1 MSKRIALFPALLLAL
16 LVIAA
21 TALTWMNFSQALP
34 RSQWAQAAW
43 SPDIDVIE
51 QMIFHYSLLPRL
63 AISLLVGAGLG
74 LVGVL
79 FQQVL
84 RNPLA
89 EPTTLGVAT
98 GAQLGITVTTL
109 WAIPGAM
116 ASQFAALAGACVVG
130 LIVFGVAWGK
140 RLSPVTL
147 ILAGLVV
154 SLYCGAINQ
163 LLVIF
168 HHDQLQ
174 SMFLWSTGTLTQT
187 DWGGVERLW
196 PQLLGGVMLTLL
208 LLRPLTLMGLDDG
221 VARNLG
227 LALSLARLAALS
239 LAIVISALLV
249 NAVGIIGFIGLFALS
264 LAIVISAL
272 LVNAVGIIGF
282 IGLFAPLLAKML
294 GARRLLPRLM
304 LASLIGA
311 LILWLSDQIILW
323 LTRVWMEVSTGSV
336 TALIGAPLLLWL
348 LPRLR
353 SISAPDMKV
362 NDRVAAE
369 RQHVLAFALAGG
381 VLLLMAVVVALSF
394 GRDAHGWTW
403 ASGALLE
410 DLMPWRWP
418 RIMAALFA
426 GVMLAVAGCII
437 QRLTGNPM
445 ASPEVLGI
453 SSGAAFGVV
462 LMLFLVPGNA
472 FGWLLPAGSIGAAVT
487 LLIIM
492 IAAGRGGFS
501 PHRMLL
507 AGMALSTAFTMLLM
521 MLQASGD
528 PRMAQVLT
536 WISGSTYNATD
547 AQVWRTGIVMVILL
561 AITPL
566 CRRWL
571 TILPLGG
578 DTARAVGVALTPTR
592 IALLLLAACLTATA
606 TMTIGPLSFVGLMAP
621 HIARMMGFRRTMPHI
636 VISALVGGLLLVFAD
651 WCGRMVL
658 FPFQIPAGLLSTF
671 IGAPYFIY
679 LLRKQSR

>member
-1 MSKRIALFPALLLAL
+1 MSKRIAFFPAFL
-16 LVIAA
+16 LVLLCVIA
-21 TALTWMNFSQALP
+21 TGLTWGNLSLALP
-34 RSQWAQAAW
+34 RSQWQQALWA
-43 SPDIDVIE
+43 PDINVIE
-51 QMIFHYSLLPRL
+51 QMMFHYSLLPRL
-63 AISLLVGAGLG
+63 VISLLVGAGLG

-116 ASQFAALAGACVVG
+116 AAQFAALTGACIVG
-130 LIVFGVAWGK
+130 ALVFGVAWGK

-163 LLVIF
+163 LLVLF

-187 DWGGVERLW
+187 DWSGVQRLW

-227 LALSLARLAALS
+227 LALSLARLAALT
-239 LAIVISALLV
+239 LAIVL
-249 NAVGIIGFIGLFALS
+249 
-264 LAIVISAL
+264 SAL

-294 GARRLLPRLM
+294 GARRLLPRLI
-304 LASLIGA
+304 LAPLIGA
-311 LILWLSDQIILW
+311 LILWLSDQVIIW
-323 LTRVWMEVSTGSV
+323 LSRVWMEVSTGSV

-353 SISAPDMKV
+353 SMSAPDMNV
-362 NDRVAAE
+362 SNRVAAE
-369 RQHVLAFALAGG
+369 RQHVAGYALAGL
-381 VLLLMAVVVALSF
+381 VILLFGAYVALSL
-394 GRDAHGWTW
+394 GRDAHGWSW
-403 ASGALLE
+403 ASGALLDE
-410 DLMPWRWP
+410 LMPWRWP
-418 RIMAALFA
+418 RILAALIA

-472 FGWLLPAGSIGAAVT
+472 FGWLLPAGSLGAAGT

-528 PRMAQVLT
+528 PRMAEVLT
-536 WISGSTYNATD
+536 WISGSTYNASEE
-547 AQVWRTGIVMVILL
+547 QVLRTGVVMVILL
-561 AITPL
+561 AIAPL

-578 DTARAVGVALTPTR
+578 DTARAVGMALTPSR

-621 HIARMMGFRRTMPHI
+621 HIARMLGFRRTLPHM
-636 VISALVGGLLLVFAD
+636 VMSALAGGLLLVFAD
-651 WCGRMVL
+651 WCGRML
-658 FPFQIPAGLLSTF
+658 MFPYQIPAGILSTF

>member
-1 MSKRIALFPALLLAL
+1 VLA
-16 LVIAA
+16 A
-21 TALTWMNFSQALP
+21 
-34 RSQWAQAAW
+34 
-43 SPDIDVIE
+43 
-51 QMIFHYSLLPRL
+51 
-63 AISLLVGAGLG
+63 
-74 LVGVL
+74 
-79 FQQVL
+79 
-84 RNPLA
+84 
-89 EPTTLGVAT
+89 
-98 GAQLGITVTTL
+98 
-109 WAIPGAM
+109 
-116 ASQFAALAGACVVG
+116 QFAALVGACVVG
-130 LIVFGVAWGK
+130 AIVFGVAWGK

-187 DWGGVERLW
+187 DWSIVQRLW
-196 PQLLGGVMLTLL
+196 PQLLGGVVLTLL

-227 LALSLARLAALS
+227 LALSLARLAALT
-239 LAIVISALLV
+239 
-249 NAVGIIGFIGLFALS
+249 

-294 GARRLLPRLM
+294 GARRLLSRLI
-304 LASLIGA
+304 LAPLIGA
-311 LILWLSDQIILW
+311 LILWLSDQVILW

-353 SISAPDMKV
+353 SMSAPAMNAGDKV
-362 NDRVAAE
+362 QAE
-369 RQHVLAFALAGG
+369 RHHVVWFALAGG
-381 VLLLMAVVVALSF
+381 AVLLLAVIAAMAF
-394 GRDAHGWTW
+394 GRDAQRWHW
-403 ASGALLE
+403 ASGAMLDELL
-410 DLMPWRWP
+410 PWRAP
-418 RIMAALFA
+418 RIFAALMA

-462 LMLFLVPGNA
+462 LMLFFVPGNA
-472 FGWLLPAGSIGAAVT
+472 FGWLMPAGSLGAAAT
-487 LLIIM
+487 LLIILVS
-492 IAAGRGGFS
+492 AGRGGFS

-528 PRMAQVLT
+528 PRMAQILT
-536 WISGSTYNATD
+536 WISGSTYNATTE
-547 AQVWRTGIVMVILL
+547 QVMSTGMAMIVLL
-561 AITPL
+561 ALVPL

-571 TILPLGG
+571 TVLPLGG
-578 DTARAVGVALTPTR
+578 DTARSVGMALNRSR
-592 IALLLLAACLTATA
+592 IGLLLLAAALTATA
-606 TMTIGPLSFVGLMAP
+606 TLTIGPLSFIGLMAP

-636 VISALVGGLLLVFAD
+636 VMSALIGGIVLVFAD

-658 FPFQIPAGLLSTF
+658 FPYQIPAGLLSTF

>member
-16 LVIAA
+16 LVIVA

-116 ASQFAALAGACVVG
+116 ASQFAALVGACVVG

-249 NAVGIIGFIGLFALS
+249 NAVGIIGFIGLFA
-264 LAIVISAL
+264 
-272 LVNAVGIIGF
+272 
-282 IGLFAPLLAKML
+282 PLLAKML

-381 VLLLMAVVVALSF
+381 VLLIIAVVVALSF

-403 ASGALLE
+403 ASGALLD

-472 FGWLLPAGSIGAAVT
+472 FGWLLPAGSLGAAVTLLIIMLPAGSLGAAVT

-578 DTARAVGVALTPTR
+578 DTARAVGMALTPTR

>member
-1 MSKRIALFPALLLAL
+1 MSKRIAFFPAFLLVL
-16 LVIAA
+16 LCVIAA
-21 TALTWMNFSQALP
+21 GLTWGNLSLALP
-34 RSQWAQAAW
+34 RSQWQQALWA
-43 SPDIDVIE
+43 PDINVIE
-51 QMIFHYSLLPRL
+51 QMMFHYSLLPRL
-63 AISLLVGAGLG
+63 VISLLVGAGLG

-116 ASQFAALAGACVVG
+116 AAQFAALTGACIVG
-130 LIVFGVAWGK
+130 ALVFGVAWGK

-163 LLVIF
+163 LLVLF

-187 DWGGVERLW
+187 DWSGVQRLW

-227 LALSLARLAALS
+227 LALSLARLAALT
-239 LAIVISALLV
+239 LAIVL
-249 NAVGIIGFIGLFALS
+249 
-264 LAIVISAL
+264 SAL

-294 GARRLLPRLM
+294 GARRLLPRLI
-304 LASLIGA
+304 LAPLIGA
-311 LILWLSDQIILW
+311 LILWLSDQVIIW
-323 LTRVWMEVSTGSV
+323 LSRVWMEVSTGSV

-353 SISAPDMKV
+353 SMSAPDMNV
-362 NDRVAAE
+362 SNRVAAE
-369 RQHVLAFALAGG
+369 RQHVAGYALAGL
-381 VLLLMAVVVALSF
+381 VILLLGAYVALSL
-394 GRDAHGWTW
+394 GRDAHGWSW
-403 ASGALLE
+403 ASGALLDE
-410 DLMPWRWP
+410 LMPWRWP
-418 RIMAALFA
+418 RILAALIA

-472 FGWLLPAGSIGAAVT
+472 FSWLLPAGSLGAAGT

-528 PRMAQVLT
+528 PRMAEVLT
-536 WISGSTYNATD
+536 WISGSTYNASEE
-547 AQVWRTGIVMVILL
+547 QVLRTGVVMVILL
-561 AITPL
+561 AIAPL

-578 DTARAVGVALTPTR
+578 DTARAVGMALTPSR

-621 HIARMMGFRRTMPHI
+621 HIARMLGFRRTLPHM
-636 VISALVGGLLLVFAD
+636 VMSALAGGLLLVFAD
-651 WCGRMVL
+651 WCGRML
-658 FPFQIPAGLLSTF
+658 MFPYQIPAGILSTF

>member
-1 MSKRIALFPALLLAL
+1 MSKRIAFFPAFLLVL
-16 LVIAA
+16 LCVIAA
-21 TALTWMNFSQALP
+21 GLTWGNLSLALP
-34 RSQWAQAAW
+34 RSQWQQALWA
-43 SPDIDVIE
+43 PDINVIE
-51 QMIFHYSLLPRL
+51 QMMFHYSLLPRL
-63 AISLLVGAGLG
+63 VISLLVGAGLG

-98 GAQLGITVTTL
+98 GAQLGITVTSL

-116 ASQFAALAGACVVG
+116 AAQFAALTGACIVG
-130 LIVFGVAWGK
+130 ALVFGVAWGK

-163 LLVIF
+163 LLVLF

-187 DWGGVERLW
+187 DWSGVQRLW

-227 LALSLARLAALS
+227 LALSLARLAALT
-239 LAIVISALLV
+239 LAIVL
-249 NAVGIIGFIGLFALS
+249 
-264 LAIVISAL
+264 SAL

-294 GARRLLPRLM
+294 GARRLLPRLI
-304 LASLIGA
+304 LAPLIGA
-311 LILWLSDQIILW
+311 LILWLSDQVIIW
-323 LTRVWMEVSTGSV
+323 LSRVWMEVSTGSV

-353 SISAPDMKV
+353 SMSAPDMNV
-362 NDRVAAE
+362 SNRVAAE
-369 RQHVLAFALAGG
+369 RQHVAGYALAGL
-381 VLLLMAVVVALSF
+381 VILLLGAYVALSL
-394 GRDAHGWTW
+394 GRDAHGWSW
-403 ASGALLE
+403 ASGALLDE
-410 DLMPWRWP
+410 LMPWRWP
-418 RIMAALFA
+418 RILAALIA

-472 FGWLLPAGSIGAAVT
+472 FGWLLPAGSLGAAGT

-528 PRMAQVLT
+528 PRMAEVLT
-536 WISGSTYNATD
+536 WISGSTYNASEE
-547 AQVWRTGIVMVILL
+547 QVLRTGVVMVILL
-561 AITPL
+561 AIAPL

-578 DTARAVGVALTPTR
+578 DTARAVGMALTPSR

-621 HIARMMGFRRTMPHI
+621 HIARMLGFRRTLPHM
-636 VISALVGGLLLVFAD
+636 VMSALAGGLLLVFAD
-651 WCGRMVL
+651 WCGRML
-658 FPFQIPAGLLSTF
+658 MFPYQIPAGILSTF

>member
-1 MSKRIALFPALLLAL
+1 MSKRIAFFPAFL
-16 LVIAA
+16 LVLLGVIA
-21 TALTWMNFSQALP
+21 TGLTWGNLSLALP
-34 RSQWAQAAW
+34 RSQWQQALWA
-43 SPDIDVIE
+43 PDINVIE
-51 QMIFHYSLLPRL
+51 QMMFHYSLLPRL
-63 AISLLVGAGLG
+63 LISLLVGAGLG

-116 ASQFAALAGACVVG
+116 AAQFAALTGACIVG
-130 LIVFGVAWGK
+130 ALVFGVAWGK

-163 LLVIF
+163 LLVLF

-187 DWGGVERLW
+187 DWSGVQRLW

-227 LALSLARLAALS
+227 LALSLARLAALT
-239 LAIVISALLV
+239 LAIVL
-249 NAVGIIGFIGLFALS
+249 
-264 LAIVISAL
+264 SAL

-294 GARRLLPRLM
+294 GARRLLPRLI
-304 LASLIGA
+304 LAPLIGA
-311 LILWLSDQIILW
+311 LILWLSDQVIIW
-323 LTRVWMEVSTGSV
+323 LSRVWMEVSTGSV

-353 SISAPDMKV
+353 SMSAPDMNV
-362 NDRVAAE
+362 SNRVAAE
-369 RQHVLAFALAGG
+369 RQHVAGYALAGL
-381 VLLLMAVVVALSF
+381 VILLLGAYVALSL
-394 GRDAHGWTW
+394 GRDAHGWSW
-403 ASGALLE
+403 ASGALLDE
-410 DLMPWRWP
+410 LMPWRWP
-418 RIMAALFA
+418 RILAALIA

-472 FGWLLPAGSIGAAVT
+472 FGWLLPAGSLGAAGT

-528 PRMAQVLT
+528 PRMAEVLT
-536 WISGSTYNATD
+536 WISGSTYNASEE
-547 AQVWRTGIVMVILL
+547 QVLRTGVVMVILL
-561 AITPL
+561 AIAPL

-578 DTARAVGVALTPTR
+578 DTARAVGMALTPSR

-621 HIARMMGFRRTMPHI
+621 HIARMLGFRRTLPHM
-636 VISALVGGLLLVFAD
+636 VMSALAGGLLLVFAD
-651 WCGRMVL
+651 WCGRML
-658 FPFQIPAGLLSTF
+658 MFPYQIPAGILSTF

>member
-1 MSKRIALFPALLLAL
+1 MSKRIALFPVLLLAL
-16 LVIAA
+16 LVVAA
-21 TALTWMNFSQALP
+21 AALTWMNFSQALP

-63 AISLLVGAGLG
+63 AISLQVGAGLG

-89 EPTTLGVAT
+89 DPTTLGVAT
-98 GAQLGITVTTL
+98 GAQLGITVTTLWAITVTTL

-249 NAVGIIGFIGLFALS
+249 NAVGIIGFIGLFA
-264 LAIVISAL
+264 
-272 LVNAVGIIGF
+272 
-282 IGLFAPLLAKML
+282 PLLAKML
-294 GARRLLPRLM
+294 GARRLLPRLLPRLM

-362 NDRVAAE
+362 NDRVATE

-426 GVMLAVAGCII
+426 GVMLAV
-437 QRLTGNPM
+437 
-445 ASPEVLGI
+445 
-453 SSGAAFGVV
+453 
-462 LMLFLVPGNA
+462 
-472 FGWLLPAGSIGAAVT
+472 
-487 LLIIM
+487 
-492 IAAGRGGFS
+492 
-501 PHRMLL
+501 
-507 AGMALSTAFTMLLM
+507 
-521 MLQASGD
+521 
-528 PRMAQVLT
+528 
-536 WISGSTYNATD
+536 
-547 AQVWRTGIVMVILL
+547 
-561 AITPL
+561 
-566 CRRWL
+566 
-571 TILPLGG
+571 
-578 DTARAVGVALTPTR
+578 
-592 IALLLLAACLTATA
+592 
-606 TMTIGPLSFVGLMAP
+606 
-621 HIARMMGFRRTMPHI
+621 
-636 VISALVGGLLLVFAD
+636 GGLYYSAAD
-651 WCGRMVL
+651 RKPDGK
-658 FPFQIPAGLLSTF
+658 PGSAGD
-671 IGAPYFIY
+671 
-679 LLRKQSR
+679 

>member
-16 LVIAA
+16 LVIVA

-116 ASQFAALAGACVVG
+116 ASQFAALVGACVVG

-249 NAVGIIGFIGLFALS
+249 NAVGIIGFIGLFA
-264 LAIVISAL
+264 
-272 LVNAVGIIGF
+272 
-282 IGLFAPLLAKML
+282 
-294 GARRLLPRLM
+294 
-304 LASLIGA
+304 
-311 LILWLSDQIILW
+311 
-323 LTRVWMEVSTGSV
+323 
-336 TALIGAPLLLWL
+336 PLLLWL

-403 ASGALLE
+403 ASGELLE

-472 FGWLLPAGSIGAAVT
+472 FGWLLPAGSLGAAVT

-578 DTARAVGVALTPTR
+578 DTARAVGMALTPTR

>member
-1 MSKRIALFPALLLAL
+1 MTSRVALFPAVLLSL
-16 LVIAA
+16 LFLVAVG
-21 TALTWMNFSQALP
+21 LTWHNLNVALP
-34 RSQWAQAAW
+34 GSQWLSALW
-43 SPDIDVIE
+43 RPDIDSVA
-51 QMIFHYSLLPRL
+51 QMLFHYSLLPRL
-63 AISLLVGAGLG
+63 TISLLVGAGLG

-98 GAQLGITVTTL
+98 GAQLGITVASL
-109 WAIPGAM
+109 WALPGALT
-116 ASQFAALAGACVVG
+116 SQFAALTGACVVG
-130 LIVFGVAWGK
+130 ALVFGVSWGK

-154 SLYCGAINQ
+154 SLYCGAVNQ

-174 SMFLWSTGTLTQT
+174 SVFLWSTGALTQT
-187 DWGGVERLW
+187 DWSVVQSLW

-227 LALSLARLAALS
+227 LALSLARLATLT
-239 LAIVISALLV
+239 
-249 NAVGIIGFIGLFALS
+249 

-294 GARRLLPRLM
+294 GARRLLSRLF
-304 LASLIGA
+304 LAPLIGA
-311 LILWLSDQIILW
+311 LILWLSDQVIQW
-323 LTRVWMEVSTGSV
+323 LATVWMEVSTGSV

-353 SISAPDMKV
+353 SISAPAMNAGDKV
-362 NDRVAAE
+362 ASE
-369 RQHVLAFALAGG
+369 RQRVLLWSLAGVG
-381 VLLLMAVVVALSF
+381 CLLVVSLAALSL
-394 GRDAHGWTW
+394 GRDAQGWFW
-403 ASGALLE
+403 AQGEMWDALQQ
-410 DLMPWRWP
+410 WRAP
-418 RIMAALFA
+418 RVMAALMA
-426 GVMLAVAGCII
+426 GMMLAVAGCII

-462 LMLFLVPGNA
+462 VMLFFVPGNA
-472 FGWLLPAGSIGAAVT
+472 FGWLLPAGSLGAAVT
-487 LLIIM
+487 LLIILM
-492 IAAGRGGFS
+492 ASGRGGFS
-501 PHRMLL
+501 VHRMLL

-528 PRMAQVLT
+528 PRMAQILT
-536 WISGSTYNATD
+536 WLSGSTYEASYPQ
-547 AQVWRTGIVMVILL
+547 AARTGVVMIILL
-561 AITPL
+561 ALVPL

-578 DTARAVGVALTPTR
+578 DTARAVGIALTPAR
-592 IALLLLAACLTATA
+592 VGLLLLAAALTAVA

-621 HIARMMGFRRTMPHI
+621 HIARMSGFRRTMPHI
-636 VISALVGGLLLVFAD
+636 ILSALIGGGLLVMAD
-651 WCGRMVL
+651 WCGRMIL
-658 FPFQIPAGLLSTF
+658 FPYQIPAGLLSTF
-671 IGAPYFIY
+671 IGAPYFIW

>member
-1 MSKRIALFPALLLAL
+1 MRQRIALFPALLLTL
-16 LVIAA
+16 IFVIALI
-21 TALTWMNFSQALP
+21 LTWSNLSIALP
-34 RSQWAQAAW
+34 RAQWGQALAL
-43 SPDIDVIE
+43 PDIDNIQ
-51 QMIFHYSLLPRL
+51 QMLFHYSLLPRL
-63 AISLLVGAGLG
+63 TISLLVGAGLG

-98 GAQLGITVTTL
+98 GAQLGITITTL
-109 WAIPGAM
+109 WALPGVLT
-116 ASQFAALAGACVVG
+116 SQFAALAGACVVG
-130 LIVFGVAWGK
+130 ALVFGVAWGK

-163 LLVIF
+163 VLVLF
-168 HHDQLQ
+168 HHDELQ

-187 DWGGVERLW
+187 DWSIVQRLW
-196 PQLLGGVMLTLL
+196 PQLLGGVLLTLL

-227 LALSLARLAALS
+227 LALSLARLAALT
-239 LAIVISALLV
+239 LAIVL
-249 NAVGIIGFIGLFALS
+249 
-264 LAIVISAL
+264 SAL

-294 GARRLLPRLM
+294 GACRLLARLL
-304 LASLIGA
+304 LAPLIGA

-323 LTRVWMEVSTGSV
+323 LARVWMEVSTGSV

-353 SISAPDMKV
+353 SMSAPAMDV
-362 NDRVAAE
+362 GDNVYAE
-369 RQHVLAFALAGG
+369 RQHVSWYALAG
-381 VLLLMAVVVALSF
+381 MAVLIIAAVTALSL
-394 GRDAHGWTW
+394 GRDASGWHW
-403 ASGALLE
+403 ATGTMLDELLQ
-410 DLMPWRWP
+410 WRWP
-418 RIMAALFA
+418 RIFSAMIA

-437 QRLTGNPM
+437 QRMTGNPM

-462 LMLFLVPGNA
+462 LMLFFVPGDA
-472 FGWLLPAGSIGAAVT
+472 FGWLMPAGSIGAAAT

-492 IAAGRGGFS
+492 AAAGRGGFS

-528 PRMAQVLT
+528 PRMAQILT
-536 WISGSTYNATD
+536 WISGSTYNATG
-547 AQVWRTGIVMVILL
+547 AQVVYSGVVMVLLL

-566 CRRWL
+566 FRRWM
-571 TILPLGG
+571 TILPLGSE
-578 DTARAVGVALTPTR
+578 TARAVGMALTPSR
-592 IALLLLAACLTATA
+592 VGLLLLAACLTATA
-606 TMTIGPLSFVGLMAP
+606 TMTIGPLSFIGLMAP

-636 VISALVGGLLLVFAD
+636 VISAIIGGVMLVLAD
-651 WCGRMVL
+651 WLGRMVL
-658 FPFQIPAGLLSTF
+658 FPYQIPAGLLSTF

>member
-1 MSKRIALFPALLLAL
+1 MRQRIAPLPAALLLLLFISAL
-16 LVIAA
+16 
-21 TALTWMNFSQALP
+21 ALTVFNFTQALP
-34 RSQWAQAAW
+34 RAQWREALWQ
-43 SPDIDVIE
+43 PNIDVVE
-51 QMIFHYSLLPRL
+51 QMLFHYSLLPRL

-98 GAQLGITVTTL
+98 GAQLGITITSL
-109 WAIPGAM
+109 WAIPGVLV
-116 ASQFAALAGACVVG
+116 SQFAALAGACIVG
-130 LIVFGVAWGK
+130 ALVFGVAWGK

-187 DWGGVERLW
+187 DWSIVQRLW
-196 PQLLGGVMLTLL
+196 PQLIGGVMLTLL

-227 LALSLARLAALS
+227 LALSLARLAALT
-239 LAIVISALLV
+239 LAIVL
-249 NAVGIIGFIGLFALS
+249 
-264 LAIVISAL
+264 SAL

-294 GARRLLPRLM
+294 GARRLLSRLL
-304 LASLIGA
+304 LAPLIGA
-311 LILWLSDQIILW
+311 LILWLSDQLIIW

-353 SISAPDMKV
+353 SMSAPAMNAGDTIS
-362 NDRVAAE
+362 AE
-369 RQHVLAFALAGG
+369 RQHVLRYAIIGLM
-381 VLLLMAVVVALSF
+381 VLLLAVFAALSF
-394 GRDAHGWTW
+394 GRDAQGWQW
-403 ASGALLE
+403 ASGDMLSE
-410 DLMPWRWP
+410 LMQWRWP
-418 RIMAALFA
+418 RILAALFA
-426 GVMLAVAGCII
+426 GILLAVAGCII

-453 SSGAAFGVV
+453 SSGAAFGIV
-462 LMLFLVPGNA
+462 LMLFLVPGDA
-472 FGWLLPAGSIGAAVT
+472 FGWLLPAGSLGAAGT

-528 PRMAQVLT
+528 PRMAQILT
-536 WISGSTYNATD
+536 WISGSTYNATERQ
-547 AQVWRTGIVMVILL
+547 AVQTLVMMIVLL
-561 AITPL
+561 ALVPL
-566 CRRWL
+566 CSRWL

-578 DTARAVGVALTPTR
+578 DTARAVGVALTPSR
-592 IALLLLAACLTATA
+592 IALLLLASALTATA
-606 TMTIGPLSFVGLMAP
+606 TLTIGPLSFIGLMAP
-621 HIARMMGFRRTMPHI
+621 HIARMMGFRRTIPHI
-636 VISALVGGLLLVFAD
+636 VMSALVGGLILVFAD
-651 WCGRMVL
+651 WCGRMAM

-671 IGAPYFIY
+671 IGAPYFVY

>member
-1 MSKRIALFPALLLAL
+1 MSKRIAFFPAFL
-16 LVIAA
+16 LVLLYVIA
-21 TALTWMNFSQALP
+21 TGLTWGNLSLALP
-34 RSQWAQAAW
+34 RSQWQQALWA
-43 SPDIDVIE
+43 PDINVIE
-51 QMIFHYSLLPRL
+51 QMMFHYSLLPRL
-63 AISLLVGAGLG
+63 VISLLVGAGLG

-116 ASQFAALAGACVVG
+116 AAQFAALTGACIVG
-130 LIVFGVAWGK
+130 VLVFGVAWGK

-163 LLVIF
+163 LLVLF

-187 DWGGVERLW
+187 DWSGVQRLW

-227 LALSLARLAALS
+227 LALSLARLAALT
-239 LAIVISALLV
+239 LAIVL
-249 NAVGIIGFIGLFALS
+249 
-264 LAIVISAL
+264 SAL

-294 GARRLLPRLM
+294 GARRLLPRLI
-304 LASLIGA
+304 LAPLIGA
-311 LILWLSDQIILW
+311 LILWLSDQVIIW
-323 LTRVWMEVSTGSV
+323 LSRVWMEVSTGSV

-353 SISAPDMKV
+353 SMSAPDMNV
-362 NDRVAAE
+362 SNRVAAE
-369 RQHVLAFALAGG
+369 RQHVAGYALAGL
-381 VLLLMAVVVALSF
+381 VILLLGAYVALSL
-394 GRDAHGWTW
+394 GRDAHGWSW
-403 ASGALLE
+403 ASGALLDE
-410 DLMPWRWP
+410 LMPWRWP
-418 RIMAALFA
+418 RILAALIA

-472 FGWLLPAGSIGAAVT
+472 FGWLLPAGSLGAAGT

-528 PRMAQVLT
+528 PRMAEVLT
-536 WISGSTYNATD
+536 WISGSTYNASEE
-547 AQVWRTGIVMVILL
+547 QVLRTGVVMVILL
-561 AITPL
+561 AIAPL

-578 DTARAVGVALTPTR
+578 DTARAVGMALTPSR

-621 HIARMMGFRRTMPHI
+621 HIARMLGFRRTLPHM
-636 VISALVGGLLLVFAD
+636 VMSALAGGLLLVFAD
-651 WCGRMVL
+651 WCGRML
-658 FPFQIPAGLLSTF
+658 MFPYQIPAGILSTF

>member
-1 MSKRIALFPALLLAL
+1 MSRRIALFPALLLAVL
-16 LVIAA
+16 FIAA
-21 TALTWMNFSQALP
+21 AWLTWFNFSIALP
-34 RSQWAQAAW
+34 RSQWQQAFW
-43 SPDIDVIE
+43 SPDIDSIE

-63 AISLLVGAGLG
+63 AIALLVGAGLG

-116 ASQFAALAGACVVG
+116 ATQFAALAGACVVG
-130 LIVFGVAWGK
+130 ALVFGVAWGK

-163 LLVIF
+163 LMVIF

-187 DWGGVERLW
+187 DWSGVQRLW

-208 LLRPLTLMGLDDG
+208 LLRPMTLMGLDDG

-239 LAIVISALLV
+239 LAIVLSAM
-249 NAVGIIGFIGLFALS
+249 
-264 LAIVISAL
+264 

-294 GARRLLPRLM
+294 GARRLLARLM
-304 LASLIGA
+304 LAPLIGA
-311 LILWLSDQIILW
+311 LILWLSDQTILW

-353 SISAPDMKV
+353 SMSAPAM
-362 NDRVAAE
+362 NASDRVAAE
-369 RQHVLAFALAGG
+369 RQHVLSFALAGG
-381 VLLLMAVVVALSF
+381 VVLLLAVFVALSF
-394 GRDAHGWTW
+394 GRDAHGWNW
-403 ASGALLE
+403 ASGALLDE
-410 DLMPWRWP
+410 LMPWRWP
-418 RIMAALFA
+418 RILAALIA

-472 FGWLLPAGSIGAAVT
+472 FGWLLPAGSIGAAAT

-492 IAAGRGGFS
+492 VAAGRGGFS

-528 PRMAQVLT
+528 PRMAGVLT
-536 WISGSTYNATD
+536 WISGSTYNASEE
-547 AQVWRTGIVMVILL
+547 QVVRTGIVMVILL
-561 AITPL
+561 VITPL

-578 DTARAVGVALTPTR
+578 ETARAVGIALTPSR
-592 IALLLLAACLTATA
+592 VGLLLLAACLTATA

-621 HIARMMGFRRTMPHI
+621 HIARMLGFRRTMPHMI
-636 VISALVGGLLLVFAD
+636 MSALAGGILLVFAD

-658 FPFQIPAGLLSTF
+658 FPYQIPAGLLSTF